1 MNSKIPLVLLTLFLG
16 VSCSQGDQRLKEM
29 ARIEGDALRDVENG
43 NLAQKAESM
52 EKDLARRH
60 RFYQAIKGV
69 YEGSINSAAGDFN
82 IRITLSPSL
91 PPISTNR
98 VRQLEEIAS
107 DLNNLMLNTQV
118 VQWDPNSPESA
129 VGCRVSNIRPSIEK
143 GELVISSES
152 CPNLYSIAIA
162 DRGEESSLG
171 LAKSI
176 LFGNLSDVDSL
187 RGQIQPSTNA
197 TIYRFTAFKVSE

>member
-1 MNSKIPLVLLTLFLG
+1 MNSKLALLILMTLLS
-16 VSCSQGDQRLKEM
+16 VSCSQGDKRLKEK
-29 ARIEGDALRDVENG
+29 ARIEGDTLRDVENG
-43 NLAQKAESM
+43 NLAQKAEDM

-69 YEGSINSAAGDFN
+69 YEGTISTSSGTFN
-82 IRITLSPSL
+82 IRVTLSPSL
-91 PPISTNR
+91 PPIYTNR
-98 VRQLEEIAS
+98 VRQLDEIAS

-118 VQWDPNSPESA
+118 VQWDPNSAESA
-129 VGCRVSNIRPSIEK
+129 VGCRVSNIRPNIER

-162 DRGEESSLG
+162 DRGEGSTLS

-176 LFGNLSDVDSL
+176 LSGNAFDVDSL